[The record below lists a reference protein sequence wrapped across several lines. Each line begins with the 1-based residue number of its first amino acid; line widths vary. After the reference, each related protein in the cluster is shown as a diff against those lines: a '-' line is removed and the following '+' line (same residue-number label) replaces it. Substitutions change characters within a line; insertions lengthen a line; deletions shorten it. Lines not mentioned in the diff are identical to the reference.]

1 MRTRRRGRWLP
12 KQPRL
17 GARMCFGTS
26 FMNQCVK
33 SIKKPD
39 QVSRKGHTNQIGKGV
54 LDNSFSSRALLLR
67 LNSPHTLLRKN
78 GALRV
83 LLPLRA
89 GRMLWFLLQ

>member
-17 GARMCFGTS
+17 GARMCLAHS
-26 FMNQCVK
+26 FMNQCK
-33 SIKKPD
+33 EIKKPD

-67 LNSPHTLLRKN
+67 LNSPHKPLQKN

-83 LLPLRA
+83 LLPLHA
-89 GRMLWFLLQ
+89 GKMLWFLLQ

>member
-17 GARMCFGTS
+17 GARMCFGT
-26 FMNQCVK
+26 FFHEPMRKQE
-33 SIKKPD
+33 KPD
-39 QVSRKGHTNQIGKGV
+39 QVRRKGRTNQIGKGV

-67 LNSPHTLLRKN
+67 LNFPHTLLRKN

-83 LLPLRA
+83 LLPLHA
-89 GRMLWFLLQ
+89 GKMLWFLL

>member
-17 GARMCFGTS
+17 GARMCLGT
-26 FMNQCVK
+26 FFHEPMKKQD
-33 SIKKPD
+33 KPD
-39 QVSRKGHTNQIGKGV
+39 QVRRKGRTNQIGKGV

>member
-1 MRTRRRGRWLP
+1 
-12 KQPRL
+12 
-17 GARMCFGTS
+17 
-26 FMNQCVK
+26 MNQCVK

-54 LDNSFSSRALLLR
+54 LNKTAASQMRDHPGAAVFYFIGNSFSSRALLLR

>member
-17 GARMCFGTS
+17 GARMCFGT
-26 FMNQCVK
+26 FFHEPMRKQE
-33 SIKKPD
+33 KPD

-83 LLPLRA
+83 PLLLHA
-89 GRMLWFLLQ
+89 GKML

>member
-1 MRTRRRGRWLP
+1 MRTRRRDGCRSNRASARECALAHSFEP
-12 KQPRL
+12 MKKQE
-17 GARMCFGTS
+17 
-26 FMNQCVK
+26 
-33 SIKKPD
+33 KPD

-67 LNSPHTLLRKN
+67 LNSPHTLLQKN

-83 LLPLRA
+83 PLLLHA